1 MNNHPSITGVFSSCS
16 ERTILAQRYFVLFG
30 LHTPF
35 KQRLFLSISCIS
47 GAVITIILILQFGL
61 EDNETFVHLSQQII
75 AALRRGCL
83 HGEDMQRSL
92 TAGFLVLLFCLAPLG
107 GCFGE
112 DNDNSL
118 KSDDVT
124 LTPGILRGGEFQGL
138 TIAADSDMSAFVP
151 YLIMNP
157 ENGFVQ
163 NSTVVDLEAGE
174 SVLLTILAPPRT
186 DTAVIMI
193 GDIGRENWPIRD
205 LDESWRTWYAR
216 DGYERGD
223 NQGIVR
229 ATGDTIDTV
238 EPSTSNGGPVVAV
251 TIPIERPM
259 AAAFSDADGGRHST
273 GVVNGR
279 TTYDYL
285 SMLSDESSDPTD
297 LADGAIGYLDRWAG
311 QGNAAYEDAAQ
322 YLIQT
327 LDSFGLEVITQR
339 FVYDSIET
347 GAQNPEAYN
356 VCGYRFGEVNP
367 DKWMVFGAHFDIA
380 PPVNA
385 VLLDPHIFGRTYGTR
400 VGAYDNTAGT
410 SMVLTVAEAMANYKT
425 RNTMVFCLWSGEEGG
440 KRGSDY
446 WTDEWVKEDNPNVEV
461 TNYVNLDMAGVNW
474 PGGGGAPCGN
484 GHGGGEG
491 NCDPNPAIDP
501 DGYPKDEEVWP
512 MRVYIGPSVDH
523 DIMNQP
529 GMVNLAMWI
538 GSDAIGVEEQMAPLI
553 GEGHSVETWKVDD
566 WLAKDRPE
574 IIVYEDTTARS
585 DHATFQDNLGTV
597 TMGFGGLVDGYWCYH
612 QTCDTLDEMEDW
624 MDTTGKDYGEEHSG
638 TSNLVDALD
647 TITWW
652 ATYSFFHLDENPV
665 RNSYLEE

>member
-1 MNNHPSITGVFSSCS
+1 MKVNVNVKICLTSNRSIQKEELVRS
-16 ERTILAQRYFVLFG
+16 V
-30 LHTPF
+30 
-35 KQRLFLSISCIS
+35 
-47 GAVITIILILQFGL
+47 
-61 EDNETFVHLSQQII
+61 
-75 AALRRGCL
+75 
-83 HGEDMQRSL
+83 MQRAF
-92 TAGFLVLLFCLAPLG
+92 TAGFLALLFCLAPLS

-112 DNDNSL
+112 DVDTSI
-118 KSDDVT
+118 SEGDVT
-124 LTPGILRGGEFQGL
+124 ITPKVLSGGIFQGV
-138 TIAADSDMSAFVP
+138 TISAESDLSAFVP

-163 NSTVVDLEAGE
+163 NSTVVDLKAGE
-174 SVLLTILAPPRT
+174 SIQLNVLAPPRT
-186 DTAVIMI
+186 DTAVVLI
-193 GDIGRENWPIRD
+193 GDFGRENWPIRD
-205 LDESWRTWYAR
+205 LEESWRTWYSR
-216 DGYERGD
+216 SGFDSDD

-229 ATGDTIDTV
+229 V
-238 EPSTSNGGPVVAV
+238 SSNTSLDAVLPANANGGEVLAIRLSVD
-251 TIPIERPM
+251 RLN
-259 AAAFSDADGGRHST
+259 AAAYSEADGGRHST
-273 GVVNGR
+273 GIVNGR
-279 TTYDYL
+279 TTYNYL
-285 SMLSDESSDPTD
+285 SMLSDETSDPTD
-297 LADGAIGYLDRWAG
+297 LADGAVGYLDRWAG

-327 LDSFGLEVITQR
+327 LDSFGLEVIVQR
-339 FVYDSIET
+339 FVYDSTET

-356 VCGYRFGEVNP
+356 VCGYRFGEVDP

-380 PPVNA
+380 PPINGG
-385 VLLDPHIFGRTYGTR
+385 LISPHLPGVGRTYGTR

-410 SMVLTVAEAMANYKT
+410 SMVLTVAEAMATYST

-474 PGGGGAPCGN
+474 PGGGGAPCGGN
-484 GHGGGEG
+484 HGGGEP
-491 NCDPNPAIDP
+491 NCDPDPQIDP

-512 MRVYIGPSVDH
+512 MRVYIGPSLDH
-523 DIMNQP
+523 DVMNQP
-529 GMVNLAMWI
+529 GMVNLALWI
-538 GSDAIGVEEQMAPLI
+538 GSDAIGVEEQMSTLI
-553 GEGHSVETWKVDD
+553 GVDHSADTWKVDD

-624 MDTTGKDYGEEHSG
+624 MDTTDKDYGEEQSG

-665 RNSYLEE
+665 RNAYLDE

>member
-1 MNNHPSITGVFSSCS
+1 MLTSNRSIQKEGPVREF
-16 ERTILAQRYFVLFG
+16 
-30 LHTPF
+30 
-35 KQRLFLSISCIS
+35 
-47 GAVITIILILQFGL
+47 
-61 EDNETFVHLSQQII
+61 
-75 AALRRGCL
+75 
-83 HGEDMQRSL
+83 MQRAF
-92 TAGFLVLLFCLAPLG
+92 TAGFLALLFCLAPLS

-112 DNDNSL
+112 DVDTSV
-118 KSDDVT
+118 SEGDVT
-124 LTPGILRGGEFQGL
+124 ITPKVLSGGVFQGV
-138 TIAADSDMSAFVP
+138 TISAESDLSAFVP

-163 NSTVVDLEAGE
+163 NSTVVDLKAGE
-174 SVLLTILAPPRT
+174 SVQLNVLAPPRT
-186 DTAVIMI
+186 DTAVVLI
-193 GDIGRENWPIRD
+193 GEFGRDNWPIRD

-216 DGYERGD
+216 DGFESGD

-229 ATGDTIDTV
+229 V
-238 EPSTSNGGPVVAV
+238 SSNTSLDAVLPASGNGGDVLAIRLSVD
-251 TIPIERPM
+251 RLN
-259 AAAFSDADGGRHST
+259 AAAYSEADGGRHST
-273 GVVNGR
+273 GIVNGR
-279 TTYDYL
+279 TTYNYL
-285 SMLSDESSDPTD
+285 SMLSDQTSDPTD
-297 LADGAIGYLDRWAG
+297 LADGAVGYLDRWAG

-327 LDSFGLEVITQR
+327 LDSFGLEVIVQR
-339 FVYDSIET
+339 FVYDSTET

-356 VCGYRFGEVNP
+356 VCGYRFGEVDP

-380 PPVNA
+380 PPVNGA
-385 VLLDPHIFGRTYGTR
+385 LLDPHIFGRTYGTR

-410 SMVLTVAEAMANYKT
+410 SMVLTVAEAMATYST

-474 PGGGGAPCGN
+474 PGGGGAPCGGN
-484 GHGGGEG
+484 HGGGDP
-491 NCDPNPAIDP
+491 NCDPDPQIDP

-512 MRVYIGPSVDH
+512 MRVYIGPSLDH

-529 GMVNLAMWI
+529 GMVNLALWI
-538 GSDAIGVEEQMAPLI
+538 GSDAIGVEEQMSTLV
-553 GEGHSVETWKVDD
+553 GEGHAADTWKVDD

-612 QTCDTLDEMEDW
+612 QTCDTLEEMEDW
-624 MDTTGKDYGEEHSG
+624 MDTTGKDYGEEQSG

-665 RNSYLEE
+665 RNAYLEE

>member
-1 MNNHPSITGVFSSCS
+1 
-16 ERTILAQRYFVLFG
+16 
-30 LHTPF
+30 
-35 KQRLFLSISCIS
+35 
-47 GAVITIILILQFGL
+47 
-61 EDNETFVHLSQQII
+61 
-75 AALRRGCL
+75 
-83 HGEDMQRSL
+83 MQRPL
-92 TAGFLVLLFCLAPLG
+92 VAGFLALLFCLAPLS

-112 DNDNSL
+112 EEDDSL
-118 KSDDVT
+118 SGGDVVIT
-124 LTPGILRGGEFQGL
+124 PAILTGGVFQGV
-138 TIAADSDMSAFVP
+138 TIAAESDLSAFVP
-151 YLIMNP
+151 YLIMNQDS
-157 ENGFVQ
+157 GFVQ
-163 NSTVVDLEAGE
+163 NSTVVDIKAGD
-174 SVLLTILAPPRT
+174 SVLLSVLAPPRT
-186 DTAVIMI
+186 DTAVILI
-193 GDIGRENWPIRD
+193 GDYGREDWPIRD
-205 LDESWRTWYAR
+205 LQESWRSWYSR
-216 DGYERGD
+216 DGQDRGD
-223 NQGIVR
+223 NQGITRVE
-229 ATGDTIDTV
+229 GNNGSFDTV
-238 EPSTSNGGPVVAV
+238 QPASDNGGDVIAIR
-251 TIPIERPM
+251 IPIERVE
-259 AAAFSDADGGRHST
+259 AAAYSDADGGRHST

-279 TTYDYL
+279 TTYNYL
-285 SMLSDESSDPTD
+285 SMLSDETLDGTD
-297 LADGAIGYLDRWAG
+297 FADGAIGYLDRWAG

-356 VCGYRFGEVNP
+356 VCGYRWGEVNP

-380 PPVNA
+380 PPVNGGM
-385 VLLDPHIFGRTYGTR
+385 LDPHIFGRTYGTR

-410 SMVLTVAEAMANYKT
+410 SMVLTVAEAMAGYKT
-425 RNTMVFCLWSGEEGG
+425 RNSMVFCLWSGEEGG

-446 WTDEWVKEDNPNVEV
+446 WTDEWVKEDNPDVEV

-491 NCDPNPAIDP
+491 NCDPQPEIDP
-501 DGYPKDEEVWP
+501 DGYPKDDEVWP
-512 MRVYIGPSVDH
+512 MRVYIGPSLDH
-523 DIMNQP
+523 DVMNQP

-553 GEGHSVETWKVDD
+553 GEGYTADTWKVDD

-665 RNSYLEE
+665 RNAYLEE